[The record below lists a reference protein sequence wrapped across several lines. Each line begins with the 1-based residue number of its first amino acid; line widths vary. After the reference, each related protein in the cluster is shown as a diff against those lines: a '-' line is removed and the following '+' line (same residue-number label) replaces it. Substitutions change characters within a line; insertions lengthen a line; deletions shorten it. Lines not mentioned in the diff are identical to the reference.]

1 MFNIFKHLQLF
12 AEGEGSGGAPEGEQ
26 AAEAGV
32 QVPDAG
38 EQKQQR
44 KDRRARLN
52 VEFGRAPDAE
62 ADAEQNSESVE
73 IPSPDSRR
81 SYDEIKK
88 EYEKE
93 IGEDIKNAVHGRFKN
108 VKATEGELKRALSL
122 LARFAERDYQIK
134 AGEDGK
140 LDLDALEKAA
150 HDDDSFYEDLAA
162 AMGTSTEFAR
172 QFDDQ
177 KRELDQRRAEDMH
190 REEIA
195 KFEQIVNQAQKAREL
210 FPDLDLDEEMSNP
223 DFARLVASNV
233 PVETAY
239 RVIHDAEITRSAM
252 QYAAQQ
258 AKLAMSA
265 SLQAGQNRPVENGL
279 GRGAASNVQRITDPR
294 LLTKAQRK
302 ELRARAA
309 RGEKIVW

>member
-1 MFNIFKHLQLF
+1 MFDIFKHLQLF
-12 AEGEGSGGAPEGEQ
+12 AEGEGSGGANEGEQ
-26 AAEAGV
+26 AAETGV
-32 QVPDAG
+32 QFPDAG
-38 EQKQQR
+38 EQKRQNRR
-44 KDRRARLN
+44 KAARLN
-52 VEFGRAPDAE
+52 VEFGKAPDAE
-62 ADAEQNSESVE
+62 AEQNSESAD
-73 IPSPDSRR
+73 SPEANTRK

-93 IGEDIKNAVHGRFKN
+93 IGEDIKNAGHGRFKN

-150 HDDDSFYEDLAA
+150 HDDDSFYEDMAA

-279 GRGAASNVQRITDPR
+279 GRGAAANVQRITDPR